1 MDDEHFLGAGPLVGR
16 RVRYLV
22 VSRRYGEIAALSFSA
37 SAWRLQPRDAFIGWS
52 VEQREAQLQRVVC
65 NSRFLIRS
73 DIQVPELASHVL
85 AKTLRRLPRDWAAR
99 YGDEPVLVETFV
111 DRARH
116 RGGCYRAAN
125 WVYVGDTRGRGRN
138 DRAYTR
144 PRTPKAVY
152 VYPLRRD
159 WRAQLGAAKAPVAA
173 LPLDDWARH
182 EFAQA
187 RCGDERLRERVIAVT
202 RAFAAHSE
210 AATPEACGTR
220 TRTKAA
226 YRLFV
231 NPRVTMREL
240 IGSHAQAS
248 AGRCRQHDV
257 VLAVQD
263 TTTLN
268 YAAPN
273 ITEGLGPIGPRA
285 NGAQGLIV
293 HDTMALSTEGTP
305 LGLID
310 VQAWARHPADHGLR
324 RLAGDDRD
332 LDNKE
337 SGKWLDS
344 HREASRLQ
352 AQLPATRVVSVAD
365 REGDLY
371 ELLVAAQHPEAA
383 DGLVRAQHDRR
394 IAGSGQPLSRHLQ
407 AQPPDAEVELNIPQR
422 HNQPGRIARLAVRY
436 QRVTIQPPQSKRH
449 LGPVALDAV
458 QATEIDPPDGAKGLS
473 WTLLT
478 TVPTPTAAAACER
491 LQWYATRWQIEVY
504 HRTLKSGCRIQE
516 RNLGDAERIE
526 TALAIDMV
534 IAWRTFWLTKWGRE
548 RPETP
553 ASALLEPDEWK
564 ALLVRTDIT
573 WDPGPEDE
581 PTLYQAMHLIAGL
594 GGYQDRKREPGTQTL
609 WRGLQRI
616 EDMAQVFGK
625 LRAMARNETRPP

>member
-1 MDDEHFLGAGPLVGR
+1 MSWIPVDTEVQAQRWEMLMDDEHFLGAGPLVGR

-22 VSRRYGEIAALSFSA
+22 VSSRYGAVAALSFSA
-37 SAWRLQPRDAFIGWS
+37 SAWRLHARDAYIGWGP
-52 VEQREAQLQRVVC
+52 EQREANLQRVVA

-73 DIQVPELASHVL
+73 AFQLPGLASHVL

-138 DRAYTR
+138 DSTYSRA
-144 PRTPKAVY
+144 RTPKAVY
-152 VYPLRRD
+152 VYPLRRG
-159 WRAQLGAAKAPVAA
+159 WRAQLGAARAPAAAA
-173 LPLDDWARH
+173 LPVDDWARH

-226 YRLFV
+226 YRLLA

-240 IGSHAQAS
+240 IGSHTQAS
-248 AGRCRQHDV
+248 AGRCRQHEV

-268 YAAPN
+268 YAAPS
-273 ITEGLGPIGPRA
+273 ITEGLGPIGSRA

-293 HDTMALSTEGTP
+293 HDTMAFSTEGTP

-310 VQAWARHPADHGLR
+310 VQAWAREADDHGLR
-324 RLAGDDRD
+324 RLAGDERD

-352 AQLPATRVVSVAD
+352 AQLPASRVVSVAD
-365 REGDLY
+365 REGDIY

-394 IAGSGQPLSRHLQ
+394 INTSGQPLSRHLQ
-407 AQPPDAEVELNIPQR
+407 AQAPDAEVELNIPQR
-422 HNQPGRIARLAVRY
+422 HNQPARIARLAVRY
-436 QRVTIQPPQSKRH
+436 
-449 LGPVALDAV
+449 
-458 QATEIDPPDGAKGLS
+458 
-473 WTLLT
+473 
-478 TVPTPTAAAACER
+478 
-491 LQWYATRWQIEVY
+491 
-504 HRTLKSGCRIQE
+504 
-516 RNLGDAERIE
+516 
-526 TALAIDMV
+526 
-534 IAWRTFWLTKWGRE
+534 
-548 RPETP
+548 
-553 ASALLEPDEWK
+553 
-564 ALLVRTDIT
+564 
-573 WDPGPEDE
+573 
-581 PTLYQAMHLIAGL
+581 
-594 GGYQDRKREPGTQTL
+594 
-609 WRGLQRI
+609 
-616 EDMAQVFGK
+616 
-625 LRAMARNETRPP
+625 